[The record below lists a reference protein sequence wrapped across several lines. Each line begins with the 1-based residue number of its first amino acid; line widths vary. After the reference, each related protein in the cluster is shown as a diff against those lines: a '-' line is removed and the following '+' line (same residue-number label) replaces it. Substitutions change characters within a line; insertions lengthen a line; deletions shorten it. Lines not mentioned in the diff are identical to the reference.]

1 MQRELKIVHGSE
13 TPKPY
18 RVRVANLEE
27 ADQRTFW
34 DRCLGVVT
42 MAVVSAGG
50 WTAIIELIRVLR

>member
-1 MQRELKIVHGSE
+1 M
-13 TPKPY
+13 
-18 RVRVANLEE
+18 RVVNLEE
-27 ADQRTFW
+27 AEQRSLW